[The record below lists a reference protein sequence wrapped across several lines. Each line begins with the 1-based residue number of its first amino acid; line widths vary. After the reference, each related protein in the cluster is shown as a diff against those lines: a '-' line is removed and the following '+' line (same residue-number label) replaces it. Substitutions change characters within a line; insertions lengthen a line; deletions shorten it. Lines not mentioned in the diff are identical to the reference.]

1 MGADSSAA
9 RVYPD
14 TELTP
19 ISSVGPPPVISSP
32 EMIVPRVTSI
42 HLGMDES
49 VRDTLGIPRIRLPR
63 EISPWSHFV
72 PKMASSRFP
81 QCHLV
86 SETTLRGCVQYGRD
100 PTRVTYPAF
109 QSAFSVEGHRE
120 GESSLDQASEY
131 TEVLRVTR
139 AVSAGIVHLAGR
151 LTPSHSPLIMGSSRD
166 LTIKL

>member
-49 VRDTLGIPRIRLPR
+49 VRDTLGFPRIRLLR
-63 EISPWSHFV
+63 EIPPWSHFV
-72 PKMASSRFP
+72 AKMASSRFP

-100 PTRVTYPAF
+100 PIRVTYPAF
-109 QSAFSVEGHRE
+109 HSAFSVEGHR
-120 GESSLDQASEY
+120 GGKSSLDQATQY
-131 TEVLRVTR
+131 TDILSATR
-139 AVSAGIVHLAGR
+139 AVSAGIVRLARR
-151 LTPSHSPLIMGSSRD
+151 LTHRHRVRLRRH
-166 LTIKL
+166 